1 MCRSGYLH
9 LGFREHLVEGRR
21 EMPSDLAV
29 GPTGRV
35 KVLTYSHLITTLAA
49 NRHIQGEAA
58 LYPEASKGW

>member
-1 MCRSGYLH
+1 
-9 LGFREHLVEGRR
+9 
-21 EMPSDLAV
+21 MPSDLAV